1 MDVETNKKIKDNIEY
16 CVCGCKL
23 RKDHIKRHYK
33 TKTHQIY
40 IKVFNKIKYI
50 E

>member
-1 MDVETNKKIKDNIEY
+1 MDVETNNKIIDNILY
-16 CVCGCKL
+16 CVCGCKF
-23 RKDHIKRHYK
+23 RKYDIKRHYK

-50 E
+50 